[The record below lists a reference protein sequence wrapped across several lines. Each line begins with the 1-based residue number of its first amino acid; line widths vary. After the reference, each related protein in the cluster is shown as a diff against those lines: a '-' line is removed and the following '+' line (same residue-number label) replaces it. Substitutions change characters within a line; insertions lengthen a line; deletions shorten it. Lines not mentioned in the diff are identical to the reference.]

1 MTPFQLKRGQW
12 YDAETGV
19 KYVGGKFISSMAGY
33 PEYSVTVANQR
44 NAYTRFVIPVRCE
57 GDEGFDGWADTT
69 TGSLY
74 VDNKVTGSCQCLSG
88 PLTMLGKPHK
98 TGRVVPGLD
107 KRKREGQ
114 ERSAAGE
121 FGDEA

>member
-1 MTPFQLKRGQW
+1 MHIFTLKEGHW
-12 YDAETGV
+12 YDPETGV
-19 KYVGGKFISSMAGY
+19 RYVAQKVISSMAGY

-57 GDEGFDGWADTT
+57 GKEGFDGWADTT

-74 VDNKVTGSCQCLSG
+74 VDGRCLSG
-88 PLTMLGKPHK
+88 PLWFIGKPVK
-98 TGRVVPGLD
+98 TGRKVPGLD
-107 KRKREGQ
+107 KRQREGQ